1 MMEGSQP
8 QTLIY
13 ITQGK
18 LMSTTLRSQ
27 VLINSPKDQLL
38 LLQTKRSK
46 KKKKFQKQLDHRPS
60 YIIIFKNEYLD

>member
-18 LMSTTLRSQ
+18 LMSTTLRPQ

-46 KKKKFQKQLDHRPS
+46 KKKKIPKTIRPS
-60 YIIIFKNEYLD
+60 TIIYHHLQK